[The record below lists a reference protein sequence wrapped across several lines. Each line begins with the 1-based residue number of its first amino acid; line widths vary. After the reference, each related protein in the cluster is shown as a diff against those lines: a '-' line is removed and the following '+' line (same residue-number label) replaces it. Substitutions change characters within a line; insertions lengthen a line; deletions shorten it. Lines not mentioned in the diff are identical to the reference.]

1 MVEEEELQGEEKIK
15 VMIEALKS
23 SQLFVRSTATEQL
36 TVDIIENP
44 NFVLPI
50 VVKEMADPEWW
61 TVRFGITEAI
71 QEAAVRG
78 LEIPEVFVKQVLDYL
93 NDDDVEYRAKLALCL
108 GDIKNPL
115 AVTPLINVMSTDND
129 ELRENAALSLGKLKD
144 ASALPVLFTHLS
156 SDASEYVQTAC
167 IMSIGEIS
175 ENKKKEMDIKDIVK
189 MLRNENSSIQTETA
203 IALGKILNPACIV
216 PLIKSMN
223 PSRRDLTA
231 ESRQRMLDT
240 LNLFTEQE
248 ILAEIQ
254 SSSKDDENL
263 YLDLLDEALFQNP
276 YELLKAESDTLKE
289 KLISKYQRQF
299 KRVKNE
305 IDGINAFVADVFSKL
320 AKINDKEEIETI
332 KDTIPRKRNN
342 LEKIEVSKIAT
353 YAWVHNSL
361 YLELKDAEKNFQLG
375 ISALFELESAVDAK
389 LGKLTH
395 AE

>member
-36 TVDIIENP
+36 TIDIIENP
-44 NFVLPI
+44 DFVLPI
-50 VVKEMADPEWW
+50 LVKEMADPEWW

-71 QEAAVRG
+71 QEAAIRG
-78 LEIPEVFVKQVLDYL
+78 LSIPEVFVKQVLEYL

-108 GDIKNPL
+108 GDIKNTL
-115 AVTPLINVMSTDND
+115 AVIPLISVMSTDNE
-129 ELRENAALSLGKLKD
+129 ELRENVALSLVKLKD
-144 ASALPVLFTHLS
+144 TAALPVLLTHLS
-156 SDASEYVQTAC
+156 SDSSEYVQTAC

-175 ENKKKEMDIKDIVK
+175 QGKKDEVDVKDLVK
-189 MLRNENSSIQTETA
+189 MLRNGNSSIQTESA

-216 PLIKSMN
+216 PLIKAMN
-223 PSRRDLTA
+223 PTRRDLTA
-231 ESRQRMLDT
+231 ESRQQMLDT
-240 LNLFTEQE
+240 LNLFNEQE
-248 ILAEIQ
+248 ILSEIQ
-254 SSSKDDENL
+254 SSTKDDENL

-305 IDGINAFVADVFSKL
+305 IDGINAFVADVFGKL

-342 LEKIEVSKIAT
+342 LEKIDVSKIAT

-375 ISALFELESAVDAK
+375 ISALFELESAVAV
-389 LGKLTH
+389 
-395 AE
+395 